1 MTSLAE
7 APRVTD
13 YAAMMRLIQV
23 ALRDREW
30 EGCPVGR
37 EVSHFMRAFRWR
49 SESEHS
55 HRAYESVLGLFA
67 LRHSDWLSLEDF
79 CSAMGVEYIREFLDS
94 EWGGAAAS
102 TKARQVGILHSFFR
116 WAVDE
121 RRIPWD
127 PSATIRAP
135 RVSRQAKR
143 PAYDLTVLHRL
154 VTSQDSDRDASAL
167 ELVCRLGL
175 RRCEIQRVQV
185 GEIDLIRGYVFVHGK
200 GSRDELLPLPAS
212 MLSETG
218 AFYLHVREREP
229 SEYLLYGRNRRFQ
242 PLSLA
247 GVHNWFKR
255 CLAKADLP
263 KSMTLHEMRH
273 SVADALRR
281 SPRGDVALAQQLLRH
296 SSLAT
301 TEAYLHPTKRDLAD
315 ALEAM
320 EWGASV

>member
-1 MTSLAE
+1 MTSLE

-30 EGCPVGR
+30 EGCAIGR

-67 LRHSDWLSLEDF
+67 LRHADWSSLDEF
-79 CSAMGVEYIREFLDS
+79 CSELGIAYIREFLDA
-94 EWGGAAAS
+94 EWGGASRA

-143 PAYDLTVLHRL
+143 LAYDLPTLHRL
-154 VTSQDSDRDASAL
+154 VSSQGSDRDQCAL
-167 ELVCRLGL
+167 ELLCRMGL
-175 RRCEIQRVQV
+175 RRDELRRVTI
-185 GEIDLIRGYVFVHGK
+185 GEIDLVRGYIFVHGK
-200 GSRDELLPLPAS
+200 GGKDELLPLPKGMQES
-212 MLSETG
+212 L
-218 AFYLHVREREP
+218 YLHIQGETRQP
-229 SEYLLYGRNRRFQ
+229 KEYLLYARDRRFQ
-242 PLSLA
+242 PMSNA

-255 CLAKADLP
+255 CLRAAGLP
-263 KSMTLHEMRH
+263 ETMMIHEMRH
-273 SVADALRR
+273 SAADALHR
-281 SPRGDVALAQQLLRH
+281 SRGDVSLAQQLLRH

-301 TEAYLHPTKRDLAD
+301 TEAYLHPTKRDLAE
-315 ALEAM
+315 ALQEL
-320 EWGASV
+320 ELTWGASV